1 MIDSNINSLG
11 EDRNFKIKIK
21 HRTDGKGEMP
31 KIKILDKPLGSNGEQ
46 RERII
51 EQDFNGENIR
61 FHKQLNSYDCGPCL
75 VLNALEVLKGGDESL
90 KTIEDVRQKI
100 NSIVVDKH
108 GPSSWVTDIDIS
120 LLFSRIEGIKPI
132 NTNFTGIVLSNELFQ
147 NTIDNSIQSKQK
159 LFIFSGQLCS
169 SCRPNASRGNSGC
182 FEIAAESP
190 ISRKGAADLSGILC
204 RGCCGKSGLFCQFES
219 LAPEVE
225 HRPVSVS

>member
-159 LFIFSGQLCS
+159 LFIFSGSRNSHFVGHFLDENVNVWRLNSFEDGPVQISIDEFRNYWNELRQENS
-169 SCRPNASRGNSGC
+169 NANVYA
-182 FEIAAESP
+182 F
-190 ISRKGAADLSGILC
+190 
-204 RGCCGKSGLFCQFES
+204 
-219 LAPEVE
+219 
-225 HRPVSVS
+225 HT

>member
-1 MIDSNINSLG
+1 MIDTNIDSQVK
-11 EDRNFKIKIK
+11 DVNFKIEIK
-21 HRTDGKGEMP
+21 HRTDGKGEKP

-100 NSIVVDKH
+100 NSFVVNKH
-108 GPSSWVTDIDIS
+108 GPSSWIGDTDIG
-120 LLFSRIEGIKPI
+120 LLLSGIEGIKPI
-132 NTNFTGIVLSNELFQ
+132 DANFTGLVLSNELFQ

-159 LFIFSGQLCS
+159 LFIFSGNRNNHFVGHLLDENV
-169 SCRPNASRGNSGC
+169 NAWRLNS
-182 FEIAAESP
+182 FED
-190 ISRKGAADLSGILC
+190 G
-204 RGCCGKSGLFCQFES
+204 
-219 LAPEVE
+219 
-225 HRPVSVS
+225 PVQIPTDEFRNYWNELRQENSNANVYAFHT